1 MPNSIEEGLVRPNL
15 YSMVADKVIE
25 LIAREELQAG
35 DTIGTQLEISERFR
49 VGRSSVREALRI
61 LESRGVIRAASGGQ
75 FVVGDREKMLESPL
89 AMLAKMGLANLA
101 EITVLRTIVE
111 NECAALAAVNRT
123 DKHVAD
129 LEQLTEAM
137 SAALGA
143 KSHGDFLTADLA
155 FHGLVAHAS
164 NNRALI
170 VTSQGVRASV
180 DVLVRPSFQMLSD
193 AVTYHQTIAD
203 AIKSCDPAAARM
215 AMQAHMDWVE
225 RIYEA
230 TPVAE

>member
-1 MPNSIEEGLVRPNL
+1 MTESTEELVRPNL
-15 YSMVADKVIE
+15 YAMVADKVIE
-25 LIAREELQAG
+25 LITRQELQAG
-35 DTIGTQLEISERFR
+35 DTIGTQLELSERFR

-61 LESRGVIRAASGGQ
+61 LESRGVIQAASAGQ
-75 FVVGDREKMLESPL
+75 FVVGDRERMLESPL

-111 NECAALAAVNRT
+111 NECAALAAMNRT
-123 DKHVAD
+123 DQDVAA
-129 LEQLTEAM
+129 LEQLTQEM
-137 SAALGA
+137 SAALEA

-164 NNRALI
+164 MNRALI

-193 AVTYHQTIAD
+193 AVMYHQTIAD
-203 AIKSCDPAAARM
+203 AIRSCNPTAART
-215 AMQAHMDWVE
+215 AMQAHMDWVGK
-225 RIYEA
+225 IYEA
-230 TPVAE
+230 TSDAE

>member
-1 MPNSIEEGLVRPNL
+1 MTNSIDSRLVRPNL

-25 LIAREELQAG
+25 LIARQELQAG
-35 DTIGTQLEISERFR
+35 DTIGTQLDLSERFQ

-61 LESRGVIRAASGGQ
+61 LESRGVIRAASAGQ
-75 FVVGDREKMLESPL
+75 FVVGDRDKMLESPL
-89 AMLAKMGLANLA
+89 AMLAKMGLADLG

-123 DKHVAD
+123 GQDVAD
-129 LEQLTEAM
+129 LDQFTEEM
-137 SAALGA
+137 SAALEA

-155 FHGLVAHAS
+155 FHGRVAHAS
-164 NNRALI
+164 GNRALI

-193 AVTYHQTIAD
+193 AVSYHQMIAD
-203 AIKSCDPAAARM
+203 AIRSCDPTAART
-215 AMQAHMDWVE
+215 AMQAHMDWVGK
-225 RIYEA
+225 IYEA
-230 TPVAE
+230 TPEE